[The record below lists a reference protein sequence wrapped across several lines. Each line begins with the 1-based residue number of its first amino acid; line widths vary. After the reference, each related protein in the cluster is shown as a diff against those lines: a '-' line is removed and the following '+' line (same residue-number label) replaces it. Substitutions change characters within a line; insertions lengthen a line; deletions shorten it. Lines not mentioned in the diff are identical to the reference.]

1 MTADGAADPVGED
14 EAAGLLAPLSAF
26 PAVVLAVSGGPD
38 SLALMHLTAR
48 WVRATPHAPRLS
60 VATVDHAL
68 RAESAAEAAAV
79 GLAAS
84 SLGLPH
90 AVLVWTGP
98 KPATGV
104 QRAAREARYA
114 LLAAHAHTT
123 GAGAIVTGHQADDQA
138 ETVLMRL
145 LAGSGPAGLA
155 GMRPARPL
163 GGLLL
168 LRPLLGLPKA
178 RLVATVAAAGLV
190 PVDDPGNASL
200 RFARGRLRRLMPML
214 AAEGLDRDRLL
225 RLAQR
230 AARAEAGLVAAA
242 DDAFGRLVRQQEDGV
257 VLAPGFAALPEEI
270 AVRLLL
276 RACGAAQAGTVK
288 GRAGPTRLMRA
299 ERLTAA
305 LQAAHHDRQALVRT
319 FAGCRVA
326 GDCHGLVTITAE
338 RPRRRGRRQG

>member
-1 MTADGAADPVGED
+1 MTAGGAADPVGED

-38 SLALMHLTAR
+38 SLALMHLAAR
-48 WVRATPHAPRLS
+48 WVRATPHAPHLL
-60 VATVDHAL
+60 VATVDHVL

-79 GLAAS
+79 GRAATR
-84 SLGLPH
+84 LGLSH

-114 LLAAHAHTT
+114 LLAAHAHAT

-168 LRPLLGLPKA
+168 LRPLLGLAKA
-178 RLVATVAAAGLV
+178 RLVATATAAGLA

-242 DDAFGRLVRQQEDGV
+242 DDAFARLVRRQGDDV
-257 VLAPGFAALPEEI
+257 VLDPGFAALPEEI

-276 RACGAAQAGTVK
+276 RACGVAQASTVK

-299 ERLTAA
+299 ERLAA
-305 LQAAHHDRQALVRT
+305 ELQAAHHDRRALVRT
-319 FAGCRVA
+319 LAGCRVA
-326 GDCHGLVTITAE
+326 ADCHGLVTIMAE
-338 RPRRRGRRQG
+338 SRRRRGRRQG